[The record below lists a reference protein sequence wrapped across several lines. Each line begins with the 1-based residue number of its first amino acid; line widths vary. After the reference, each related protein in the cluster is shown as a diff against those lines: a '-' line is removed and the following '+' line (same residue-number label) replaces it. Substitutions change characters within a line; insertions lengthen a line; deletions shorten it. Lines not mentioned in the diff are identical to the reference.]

1 MQQRRGPLGLTV
13 IGIAA
18 IGIALTGC
26 TPAAVEPPSVTWQ
39 SGEPSGELESSPWV
53 QAVRASDTALSIA
66 AFTRDYT
73 SDALQD
79 TTTEEAIDTAAQW
92 QRDEAKAD
100 RFFTYPGPVPMIPLS
115 VDEQGDEALV
125 TVCQAKDWYLDAD
138 STSAPELTE
147 GREVVYRVISD
158 GDSRLVET
166 ESVTTEECDISDA
179 SIALFDPQPDPTET
193 YSPDDVKVP

>member
-1 MQQRRGPLGLTV
+1 MQYRRRLMGLTV
-13 IGIAA
+13 VGIAT
-18 IGIALTGC
+18 IGLALTGC
-26 TPAAVEPPSVTWQ
+26 TPAAIEPPSVSWQ

-73 SDALQD
+73 SDELQD
-79 TTTEEAIDTAAQW
+79 TTTEEAIDAAAQW

-125 TVCQAKDWYLDAD
+125 TVCQAQDWYLDAD
-138 STSAPELTE
+138 RTTAPEPTE
-147 GREVVYRVISD
+147 GREVVYRVIRD
-158 GDSRLVET
+158 DDTHLVET
-166 ESVTTEECDISDA
+166 DSVTTKDCDVAGA